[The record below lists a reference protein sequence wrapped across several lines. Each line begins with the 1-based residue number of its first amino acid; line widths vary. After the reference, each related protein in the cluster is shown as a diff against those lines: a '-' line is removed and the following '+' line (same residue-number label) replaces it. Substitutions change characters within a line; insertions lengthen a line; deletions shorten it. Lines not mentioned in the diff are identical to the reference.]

1 MYHISPNMQAG
12 EIYWGNYGLFQIQME
27 QLQDNSRKFNRK
39 KFCMQEHLY
48 RHFGSPGGH
57 TGLLKNVS
65 LALISKTD
73 RSDPK
78 KREDYQRKTLKTMAS
93 FGLNIED
100 SVQ

>member
-1 MYHISPNMQAG
+1 
-12 EIYWGNYGLFQIQME
+12 
-27 QLQDNSRKFNRK
+27 
-39 KFCMQEHLY
+39 MQEHLY

-78 KREDYQRKTLKTMAS
+78 KREDY
-93 FGLNIED
+93 
-100 SVQ
+100 